1 MRESVIAIV
10 IGICLSVILGF
21 GVAKIGWFLG
31 IAALGAAFYPVLIRF
46 PNIAIYFFALGS
58 FFNGV
63 NVKLP
68 MFVFGLGDLSSL
80 ILVAVWIGH
89 RLFSGSELV
98 LPRGAG
104 WLLSYMVIAFVSL
117 LNGQDP
123 NPSYGGYIRFASRV
137 IALFAFVDLV
147 RSPQTLIG
155 CLYCL
160 IVAGLIH
167 AIVAFAIDPQG
178 GGRLTGLIDQ
188 PNKLGSYL
196 SLGLIPLVAS
206 LQRHRGLSKR
216 LLLVIGI
223 AFLTVAV
230 ILTGSRGVYAGIA
243 AALMWSS
250 RHSIQRVIFFG
261 LLGLVA
267 VSAASMYSEKR
278 VESIEKRLRF
288 QDSSIRKR
296 TNVLKVSKELILKF
310 PLLGIGFGQVGQA
323 YKSISVEEDR
333 GRTTHSFF
341 ISIAASL
348 GLPALLVLL
357 MFLWQQIRSLFG
369 GVLIMQRHD
378 YKSEH
383 TIWMCQ
389 IVSTIMVFHFVS
401 LLVRSSQLYDWS
413 MFTIYASAALITK
426 RAIQDDI
433 IDDREGQSKE
443 EGLSIDGSP
452 GRA

>member
-46 PNIAIYFFALGS
+46 PNIAIYFFSLGS

-80 ILVAVWIGH
+80 VLVAVWIGH
-89 RLFSGSELV
+89 RLFSGTELS
-98 LPRGAG
+98 LPRGSG
-104 WLLSYMVIAFVSL
+104 WLLSYVIIAFVSL

-160 IVAGLIH
+160 VVAGLIH

-178 GGRLTGLIDQ
+178 GGRLSGLIDQ

-206 LQRHRGLSKR
+206 LQRHRGLNRR
-216 LLLVIGI
+216 LLIIVGI

-243 AALMWSS
+243 AALMWAS
-250 RHSIQRVIFFG
+250 RHSIQRVILFG

-278 VESIEKRLRF
+278 VETIERRLLF
-288 QDSSIRKR
+288 QDSSIQKRK
-296 TNVLKVSKELILKF
+296 NVLKVSKELILKF

-341 ISIAASL
+341 ISVASSI
-348 GLPALLVLL
+348 GLPALFVLL
-357 MFLWQQIRSLFG
+357 MFFWQQVRSLFG
-369 GVLIMQRHD
+369 GLLLLQGRAEV
-378 YKSEH
+378 SENSV
-383 TIWMCQ
+383 WVCQ

-413 MFTIYASAALITK
+413 MFTIYASAALLSA
-426 RAIQDDI
+426 RAAQDDN
-433 IDDREGQSKE
+433 IDDADGHSNED
-443 EGLSIDGSP
+443 GLSVDGST